1 MYKYHA
7 MHSCGLQKNFIH
19 IPVLSH
25 IIHTHT
31 YIYIYTYIYRY
42 TSTNADRENRQ
53 TERDRH
59 RQTVTFNRLRL
70 TDRNIY
76 RPTLEQA
83 FPGSEAIFLPTPPP
97 QSNATHIHIMSF
109 MYIHKQQQPHNR
121 SDLRCCSN

>member
-1 MYKYHA
+1 MQCTAVAYRKILYTYQ
-7 MHSCGLQKNFIH
+7 SFH
-19 IPVLSH
+19 ILYTHTH
-25 IIHTHT
+25 IYTYTHT
-31 YIYIYTYIYRY
+31 YTDIQVLMLI
-42 TSTNADRENRQ
+42 EKNRQ

-97 QSNATHIHIMSF
+97 PQSNATHIHIMSF